1 MESDANTDR
10 IAKTKKL
17 WETLNQ
23 KETIDYS
30 VLVMESLSTTWIFF
44 PFETGFLCVAL
55 AILELIP

>member
-30 VLVMESLSTTWIFF
+30 VLVMESLSTTW
-44 PFETGFLCVAL
+44 
-55 AILELIP
+55 